1 MQTDVY
7 RHRDKHIDIYRGSRT
22 ETEIQTCRNTHRRTH
37 THTRLHRHAPRHKY
51 TDTQRYQ
58 TFLLALHL
66 INHSGKF
73 FRGFGRP
80 GL

>member
-7 RHRDKHIDIYRGSRT
+7 RHRHKHIDIYRGSHT
-22 ETEIQTCRNTHRRTH
+22 ETEIQTCRNTHR
-37 THTRLHRHAPRHKY
+37 HAHIHGCTDMH
-51 TDTQRYQ
+51 TDTNTQTHRDIQ
-58 TFLLALHL
+58 TFLLTLHL
-66 INHSGKF
+66 INHLGKF

>member
-1 MQTDVY
+1 MCIDTETQTH
-7 RHRDKHIDIYRGSRT
+7 RHIQRLTHRDRDTDMQEHT
-22 ETEIQTCRNTHRRTH
+22 QAH
-37 THTRLHRHAPRHKY
+37 THTWMHRHAPRHKY

-58 TFLLALHL
+58 TFLLTLHL